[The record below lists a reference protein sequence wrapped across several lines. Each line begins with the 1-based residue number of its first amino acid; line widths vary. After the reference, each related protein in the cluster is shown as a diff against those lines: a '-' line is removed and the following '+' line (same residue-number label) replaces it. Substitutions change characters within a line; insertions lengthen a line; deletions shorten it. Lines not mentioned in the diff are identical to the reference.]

1 MTEDKARVCLL
12 LDFYSGLLTKPVA
25 DALDYYYN
33 DDLSYSE
40 IAENLG
46 ISRQGVRDSLLRGEA
61 ALNRYE
67 DTLHMCERY
76 AVNTEVRDKL
86 INIINEKNIS
96 SADKEE
102 LNGLLRSFV
111 F

>member
-1 MTEDKARVCLL
+1 
-12 LDFYSGLLTKPVA
+12 
-25 DALDYYYN
+25 
-33 DDLSYSE
+33 
-40 IAENLG
+40 
-46 ISRQGVRDSLLRGEA
+46 
-61 ALNRYE
+61 
-67 DTLHMCERY
+67 MCERY
-76 AVNTEVRDKL
+76 AVKKEVSHKL